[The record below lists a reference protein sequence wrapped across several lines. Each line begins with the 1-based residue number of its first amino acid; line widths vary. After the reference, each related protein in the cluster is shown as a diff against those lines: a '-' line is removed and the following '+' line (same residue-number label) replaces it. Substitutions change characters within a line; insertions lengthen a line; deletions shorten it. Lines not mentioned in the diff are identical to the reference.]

1 MRAKDRVRK
10 KMATGKTARFPY
22 ILLSQ
27 SPKEVD
33 PGSRFPKRMIGAK
46 IKLIM
51 IPKKAWK
58 SFRISL
64 K

>member
-1 MRAKDRVRK
+1 
-10 KMATGKTARFPY
+10 MATGKTARFPY